1 MGDQRASASVHVCVR
16 AHRRRRKRE
25 TQYQE
30 RAIQSGPCNV
40 PSKKKNKYQERAIQS
55 GPCNVPSKAPVRLA
69 EIESQCVVCV
79 GRVSVSVVCETKPA
93 KNAVLGL
100 DNVD

>member
-25 TQYQE
+25 TQ
-30 RAIQSGPCNV
+30 
-40 PSKKKNKYQERAIQS
+40 YQERAIQS